1 MLDVIIIGAGPIG
14 LACGIEAAKAKLNYL
29 IIEKGVLVN
38 SLFNFPANMTF
49 FSTSRL
55 LEIGNVP
62 FISHNDKPTRR
73 ESLEYYRRVFD
84 SWQLKARFYEGVEG
98 VTETEDD
105 TYIVQTS
112 KNTYRTKA
120 IIVATGFYDIHREL
134 QIPGENLPKV
144 KYYYYDPHPYIG
156 QKVVVVGSANSAC
169 DVALELYYKGAEVT
183 MSIRQPVIN
192 DRVKYWIKPNI
203 ENRIKEGSIK
213 AYFNTTVAAIES
225 DKVSL
230 NTPEGRVVVDNDFV
244 LAMIGYQPDFAFFEK
259 IGIQL
264 EGEHRRPVQDP
275 DTLETNLPRVYVAG
289 VIASGRQTSKLFIE
303 NTRVHATMI
312 MSDLLKQLNILSK
325 ERSKSLVGK

>member
-98 VTETEDD
+98 VTTTAED
-105 TYIVQTS
+105 TYVVQTS

-120 IIVATGFYDIHREL
+120 IIVATGFYDIHRQL

-144 KYYYYDPHPYIG
+144 KYYYDDPHPYIG
-156 QKVVVVGSANSAC
+156 
-169 DVALELYYKGAEVT
+169 
-183 MSIRQPVIN
+183 
-192 DRVKYWIKPNI
+192 
-203 ENRIKEGSIK
+203 
-213 AYFNTTVAAIES
+213 
-225 DKVSL
+225 
-230 NTPEGRVVVDNDFV
+230 
-244 LAMIGYQPDFAFFEK
+244 
-259 IGIQL
+259 
-264 EGEHRRPVQDP
+264 
-275 DTLETNLPRVYVAG
+275 
-289 VIASGRQTSKLFIE
+289 
-303 NTRVHATMI
+303 
-312 MSDLLKQLNILSK
+312 
-325 ERSKSLVGK
+325 

>member
-1 MLDVIIIGAGPIG
+1 M
-14 LACGIEAAKAKLNYL
+14 
-29 IIEKGVLVN
+29 
-38 SLFNFPANMTF
+38 
-49 FSTSRL
+49 
-55 LEIGNVP
+55 
-62 FISHNDKPTRR
+62 
-73 ESLEYYRRVFD
+73 
-84 SWQLKARFYEGVEG
+84 
-98 VTETEDD
+98 
-105 TYIVQTS
+105 
-112 KNTYRTKA
+112 
-120 IIVATGFYDIHREL
+120 
-134 QIPGENLPKV
+134 
-144 KYYYYDPHPYIG
+144 
-156 QKVVVVGSANSAC
+156 VGSANSAC

-203 ENRIKEGSIK
+203 ENRIKEGAIK

-264 EGEHRRPVQDP
+264 EGEYRKPVQDP

-289 VIASGRQTSKLFIE
+289 VISSGMQTSKLFIE

-312 MSDLLKQLNILSK
+312 MSDLLKQLNSLSK
-325 ERSKSLVGK
+325 ERSKSLAGK